1 MLSAGNKINE
11 LQRKITLVKKE
22 LSSIKLLEAP
32 KPEFIHTTN
41 MIRSNEYLTK
51 ETEKQ
56 KTLLSLYDEYSKNLE
71 NLVLSASSIR
81 IQIKKLKSRKKSR
94 TTKKKT
100 KTRRKKP
107 KQKIKRKTRTKRRKI
122 NKRRK

>member
-11 LQRKITLVKKE
+11 LQRKIALAKKE
-22 LSSIKLLEAP
+22 LLSIKLLEEP

-41 MIRSNEYLTK
+41 MIRSNEYLAK
-51 ETEKQ
+51 QIEKQ

-81 IQIKKLKSRKKSR
+81 IQIKKLKSRKKSGK
-94 TTKKKT
+94 TKKKI

-107 KQKIKRKTRTKRRKI
+107 KRNIKRKTRTKRRKS

>member
-1 MLSAGNKINE
+1 MLSASNKINE
-11 LQRKITLVKKE
+11 LQRKIVDVKKE
-22 LSSIKLLEAP
+22 LSSIKLLEEP
-32 KPEFIHTTN
+32 KPEFINTAN

-51 ETEKQ
+51 EIEKQ

-71 NLVLSASSIR
+71 NIVLSASSIR
-81 IQIKKLKSRKKSR
+81 IQIKKLKSQKKSG

-107 KQKIKRKTRTKRRKI
+107 KRKIKRKTKPKRRKS